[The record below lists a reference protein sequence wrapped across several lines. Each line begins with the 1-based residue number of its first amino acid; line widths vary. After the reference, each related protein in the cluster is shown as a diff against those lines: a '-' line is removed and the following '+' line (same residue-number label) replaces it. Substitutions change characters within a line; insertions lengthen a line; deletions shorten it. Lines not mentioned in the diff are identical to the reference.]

1 MPDNLTKPI
10 DGIINPTK
18 ELFNPENIPEN
29 TEWVS
34 LNSVAN
40 QQTYRFFTTDI
51 ERDTLSPFLKNVELL
66 DFTLSLEDIMENL
79 FSSTCNTLFKKNFQ
93 DMKRKLSLKR
103 FQRLPWTI
111 IEISRYLGVSDI
123 PQSEIAGNLVNGL
136 LSITLVSTNP
146 GLELYDPVR
155 NQWVEFKSDE
165 RKLGIISCGTIGQ
178 QVSDGFLRA
187 ALHRVVPHVEDRI
200 SVTYQIGTQLSQLH
214 GLSPTS
220 AQTEKH
226 TGIPSTKRGKGGLNR
241 KKKKLANIEKKR
253 GVPVTKRKEKGERKK
268 YNEDSDSSE
277 DDLLK
282 KESELGVP
290 ITKDL

>member
-1 MPDNLTKPI
+1 
-10 DGIINPTK
+10 
-18 ELFNPENIPEN
+18 
-29 TEWVS
+29 
-34 LNSVAN
+34 
-40 QQTYRFFTTDI
+40 
-51 ERDTLSPFLKNVELL
+51 
-66 DFTLSLEDIMENL
+66 
-79 FSSTCNTLFKKNFQ
+79 
-93 DMKRKLSLKR
+93 MKRKLSLKR

-282 KESELGVP
+282 KR
-290 ITKDL
+290 K